1 MSPRHSRPEGAE
13 ETLAAAVRE
22 AARERDDAIGDA
34 QRKFWRR
41 IAELKN
47 SYRGAQTDIAD
58 ALGVTRDAI
67 LKGVK
72 THVGDATDH

>member
-1 MSPRHSRPEGAE
+1 MSPRHSRPEGAQ

-22 AARERDDAIGDA
+22 AARERDDAIGEA
-34 QRKFWRR
+34 QRRFWSRV
-41 IAELKN
+41 AELKN

-67 LKGVK
+67 LKGIK
-72 THVGDATDH
+72 TNVGDTADH